1 MPNLGIIVPDM
12 GMNDSLRPGKVSEA
26 AARYAAASLSGAL
39 FTTTQQRVL
48 ACLFGESGRSYA
60 VNELIQA
67 TGAGSGAVQ
76 RELARLAGSGLLTV
90 EHVGNQKRY
99 RANPESPVFDELRGI
114 VLKTAGLA
122 DPLREALSPL
132 ADRIDGGQFR
142 LAEQEVDLALCSRA
156 AVVDNHNPF
165 RIARHHIFPVGP
177 YPAAVQIGKDVVTAG
192 GFDHGLRHAKTAGGD
207 RHIDPAVVEQD
218 PRARAGIGDGGRHC
232 CEFGALARDQ
242 CCGVIF
248 NGKDASELEQLLAE
262 PNLIVALVGPDEA
275 A

>member
-48 ACLFGESGRSYA
+48 GCLFGESGRSYA

-99 RANPESPVFDELRGI
+99 RANPDAPIHDELVSI
-114 VLKTAGLA
+114 VRKTFGLA
-122 DPLREALSPL
+122 EPLREALAPL
-132 ADRIDGGQFR
+132 SDRIHAAFLYGSIAKGSDTAR
-142 LAEQEVDLALCSRA
+142 SDIDLMVIADDLAYAEIMLALHPVAERLGRPI
-156 AVVDNHNPF
+156 NPT
-165 RIARHHIFPVGP
+165 V
-177 YPAAVQIGKDVVTAG
+177 Y
-192 GFDHGLRHAKTAGGD
+192 
-207 RHIDPAVVEQD
+207 
-218 PRARAGIGDGGRHC
+218 
-232 CEFGALARDQ
+232 ARDELRSRL
-242 CCGVIF
+242 
-248 NGKDASELEQLLAE
+248 DAGNSFVGRVLQQ
-262 PNLIVALVGPDEA
+262 PRQWLIGGEDDIA